1 MILNVTT
8 KTITLAE
15 TGQINT
21 EEINVEKAMFNF
33 SEEWLN
39 VDEIIAL
46 FTVGDE
52 TKQQAVINGECY
64 IPPFEKPGKGVIGVY
79 GYKLTNDEKSLQYDP
94 TPVFTYITQGSFRPE
109 TTAEIPQTDFERYIQ
124 IVREMLADKQ
134 DTLVSG
140 ENIKT
145 INNLSLLGSG
155 NIDIQG
161 GGGTSDYDDL
171 TNKPSVNGTT
181 LIGNKTSADLGLQD
195 RTIVTGTDGKNY
207 YVQFGM
213 QSGKPVLI
221 LTEVQTNE

>member
-1 MILNVTT
+1 MILDVTT

-15 TGQINT
+15 TVQINT
-21 EEINVEKAMFNF
+21 EEINVEKAVFNF
-33 SEEWLN
+33 SEEWQN

-46 FTVGDE
+46 FTVGEE

-64 IPPFEKPGKGVIGVY
+64 IPPFEQSGKGVIGVY
-79 GYKLTNDEKSLQYDP
+79 GYKLTNGEKSLQYDP
-94 TPVFTYITQGSFRPE
+94 TSVFTYITQGSFRQE
-109 TTAEIPQTDFERYIQ
+109 TTVEIPQTDFERYIQ
-124 IVREMLADKQ
+124 IVREMLEDKQ

-161 GGGTSDYDDL
+161 GGGTSDYTDL
-171 TNKPSVNGTT
+171 INQPKVNGNT
-181 LIGNKTSADLGLQD
+181 LIGNKTSADLALQD
-195 RTIVTGTDGKNY
+195 RTIVQGTDNKNY

-213 QSGKPVLI
+213 SNGKPVLN
-221 LTEVQTNE
+221 LTEVTNE

>member
-21 EEINVEKAMFNF
+21 QEINVEKATFNF
-33 SEEWLN
+33 SEEWQN

-52 TKQQAVINGECY
+52 TMQQAVINGECY

-79 GYKLTNDEKSLQYDP
+79 GYKLTNGEKSLQYDP
-94 TPVFTYITQGSFRPE
+94 TPVCTYITQGSFRPE
-109 TTAEIPQTDFERYIQ
+109 TSAEIPQTDFERYIQ

-145 INNLSLLGSG
+145 INNSSLLGSG

-161 GGGTSDYDDL
+161 GGGTSDYTQL

-181 LIGNKTSADLGLQD
+181 LTENKTSADLALQD
-195 RTIVTGTDGKNY
+195 RTIVQGTDSKNY

-213 QSGKPVLI
+213 SNGKPVLN